1 MKAPKATSFKQ
12 GAFYHLNGNLA
23 HRRFPSATSKRPS
36 APASPGTPS
45 SEGTFTSS
53 LSALSFPF
61 HPLFFETQA
70 PKKLS
75 LRTLSPEN
83 DPRQPLRPHSPER
96 HQHGATHLTS
106 NTEPPLPPA
115 ALWPLAPGPA
125 SPPPPTSTA
134 PPRRI
139 PASQTPWPQR
149 CPALV
154 LAQPPPSHTAPSAL
168 SPAAPPVN
176 AALQLKAQCLALA

>member
-115 ALWPLAPGPA
+115 ALWPLALPPLPSDLHSPSSPNPRQPNPLASTLPGPGPRPA
-125 SPPPPTSTA
+125 SPEPHRTVSPLTGRPAGKRCA
-134 PPRRI
+134 P
-139 PASQTPWPQR
+139 
-149 CPALV
+149 
-154 LAQPPPSHTAPSAL
+154 AQGSVFGVSPS
-168 SPAAPPVN
+168 
-176 AALQLKAQCLALA
+176 